1 MGLRDIV
8 GQERALCILR
18 GSIKKNRISHAYLFT
33 GERGIGKR
41 LTAINFAKTL
51 NCLKRVTSYELGVRR
66 QNSELRIGVPKKSQD
81 FLGCTLDCCDKC
93 PSCRK
98 IDKAIHPDVLFIKP
112 EGDGRQITIE
122 VIRNMEEF
130 LSYKSFEGG
139 WKIVIID
146 SAEALNPA
154 AANSFLKTL
163 EEPPP
168 QSLLILISSM
178 PELIPDTIRS
188 RCQRIN
194 FSTLPP
200 QMIIELLKQNFKPSP
215 GRKDLFGCLSNST
228 LMLISKLSS
237 GRVAL
242 ALSEDLLERRERSL
256 QGFKILLGD
265 IEATAW
271 EDRAS
276 MEEWF
281 EWAELW
287 LRDIAVFTATG
298 RADLLINHD
307 REEEIKEISRGVRLK
322 DILTLSERLNGIKG
336 LLRFNLNKELT
347 FYYTGL
353 LLKRALGR
361 IDDSRCKI

>member
-1 MGLRDIV
+1 MGLKDIV
-8 GQERALCILR
+8 GQEKALYILR
-18 GSIKKNRISHAYLFT
+18 ASIAKNRIAHAYLFT
-33 GERGIGKR
+33 GEEGIGKR
-41 LTAINFAKTL
+41 LTAINFAKIL
-51 NCLKRVTSYELGVRR
+51 NCENNRKASGVRGKESKIDTPHASR
-66 QNSELRIGVPKKSQD
+66 LTPHEI
-81 FLGCTLDCCDKC
+81 DCCDKC

-98 IDKAIHPDVLFIKP
+98 IDKAIHPDVLFIRP
-112 EGDGRQITIE
+112 EGLGGQITIQA
-122 VIRNMEEF
+122 IRDMEEF

-146 SAEALNPA
+146 SAESLNQPA
-154 AANSFLKTL
+154 ANAFLKTL

-168 QSLLILISSM
+168 QSLLLLISSM

-194 FSTLPP
+194 FSTLAR
-200 QMIIELLKQNFKPSP
+200 QLMIELLKQNSELRTP
-215 GRKDLFGCLSNST
+215 NSR
-228 LMLISKLSS
+228 LMLISMLSS

-265 IEATAW
+265 IEGTAW

-307 REEEIKEISRGVRLK
+307 KEEEIKKISNRSNLK
-322 DILTLSERLNGIKG
+322 DILILSERLNDIKG

-361 IDDSRCKI
+361 ITGSPKNQRFLGCYYGSRCEI